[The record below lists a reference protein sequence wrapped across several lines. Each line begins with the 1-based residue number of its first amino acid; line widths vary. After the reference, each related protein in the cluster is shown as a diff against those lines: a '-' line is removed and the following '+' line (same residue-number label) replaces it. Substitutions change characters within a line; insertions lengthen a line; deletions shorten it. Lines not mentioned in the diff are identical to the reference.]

1 MTIEFLLS
9 GFLFEEIENVLSQI
23 KRLEG
28 TQSVKIL

>member
-1 MTIEFLLS
+1 MFLC